1 MKPGKPLSRKTP
13 LRPVSAKRRAAKAS
27 PEGKAGKAH
36 MALVAQL
43 SCVICDTRPVHVH
56 HVIHK
61 RYSTRRAPDTDTI
74 PLCRACHDELHA
86 GKETWAAK
94 HGPDYGFL
102 PAVRRSVA
110 DLRNE

>member
-1 MKPGKPLSRKTP
+1 MKRSHITRKTP

-36 MALVAQL
+36 MTLVAQL
-43 SCVICDTRPVHVH
+43 PCVVCGAWPVQVH
-56 HVIHK
+56 HVIHG
-61 RYSTRRAPDTDTI
+61 RYGSRKASDLDTI
-74 PLCRACHDELHA
+74 PLCRSCHDALHA